1 MDLTSYAEWA
11 VRLVNDPD
19 PPPEL
24 RELRDELAR
33 VFAAAGDDDA
43 VAALVNALLARYPVR
58 PQLSAHDGQRWHL
71 HLADDSAACAVMGLA
86 AVVAELGAD
95 RLGRCLDARCS
106 RAFLDTSSNRSRRYC
121 SARCASRANVAAF
134 RARRR
139 NGQDDCRDD
148 RRDDRRDDARDAA
161 RDDIRTDAR
170 DAARAAGTYRGRRS
184 SGQ

>member
-24 RELRDELAR
+24 RPLREELA
-33 VFAAAGDDDA
+33 AAFDGADDERA
-43 VAALVNALLARYPVR
+43 VAQRLNALLVRYPVR
-58 PQLSAHDGQRWHL
+58 PQLTDHDGGGWHL

-95 RLGRCLDARCS
+95 RLGRCQEPHCGK
-106 RAFLDTSSNRSRRYC
+106 AFLDTSSNRSRRYC

-139 NGQDDCRDD
+139 TG
-148 RRDDRRDDARDAA
+148 
-161 RDDIRTDAR
+161 
-170 DAARAAGTYRGRRS
+170 S
-184 SGQ
+184 

>member
-19 PPPEL
+19 PPPALE
-24 RELRDELAR
+24 ELRDELVR
-33 VFAAAGDDDA
+33 IFAAAGDEDA
-43 VAALVNALLARYPVR
+43 VAFLINALLARYPVR

-139 NGQDDCRDD
+139 NGQDD
-148 RRDDRRDDARDAA
+148 RRDDARDDPHDDR
-161 RDDIRTDAR
+161 RDDIRTAAAR
-170 DAARAAGTYRGRRS
+170 DAARAAGAYRGRRS

>member
-24 RELRDELAR
+24 SPLRAELAA
-33 VFAAAGDDDA
+33 VFDAAGDEEAA
-43 VAALVNALLARYPVR
+43 VRRLNALLVRHPVR
-58 PQLSAHDGQRWHL
+58 PQLSDHDGQHWHL
-71 HLADDSAACAVMGLA
+71 HLADDTGAAGAVMGLA

-95 RLGRCLDARCS
+95 RLGRCQEAHCA

-121 SARCASRANVAAF
+121 SPRCATRANVAAY

-139 NGQDDCRDD
+139 TGP
-148 RRDDRRDDARDAA
+148 
-161 RDDIRTDAR
+161 
-170 DAARAAGTYRGRRS
+170 
-184 SGQ
+184 

>member
-11 VRLVNDPD
+11 VRLINDPD

-24 RELRDELAR
+24 VELRDELAA
-33 VFAAAGDDDA
+33 VFDGSADRAADGAADEDA
-43 VAALVNALLARYPVR
+43 VVARLNALLVRHPVR

-71 HLADDSAACAVMGLA
+71 HLADAPAACAVMGLA

-95 RLGRCLDARCS
+95 RLGRCQEPRCS

-121 SARCASRANVAAF
+121 SARCASRANVAAY

-139 NGQDDCRDD
+139 
-148 RRDDRRDDARDAA
+148 
-161 RDDIRTDAR
+161 
-170 DAARAAGTYRGRRS
+170 

>member
-24 RELRDELAR
+24 RRLRDELAA
-33 VFAAAGDDDA
+33 VFDAASDERA
-43 VAALVNALLARYPVR
+43 VAERLNALLARYPVR
-58 PQLSAHDGQRWHL
+58 PQLSDHDGHRWHL
-71 HLADDSAACAVMGLA
+71 HLAEDPAATAVMGLA

-95 RLGRCLDARCS
+95 RLGRCRDPRCGL
-106 RAFLDTSSNRSRRYC
+106 AFLDTSSNRSRRYC

-139 NGQDDCRDD
+139 NG
-148 RRDDRRDDARDAA
+148 A
-161 RDDIRTDAR
+161 
-170 DAARAAGTYRGRRS
+170 
-184 SGQ
+184 

>member
-24 RELRDELAR
+24 RPLRDELAA
-33 VFAAAGDDDA
+33 VFDEDAGPAA
-43 VAALVNALLARYPVR
+43 VAERLNALLVRYPVR
-58 PQLSAHDGQRWHL
+58 PQLSDHDGTGWHL
-71 HLADDSAACAVMGLA
+71 HLAEDSAASAVMGLA

-95 RLGRCLDARCS
+95 RLGRCRDPRCG

-134 RARRR
+134 RARRK
-139 NGQDDCRDD
+139 
-148 RRDDRRDDARDAA
+148 
-161 RDDIRTDAR
+161 T
-170 DAARAAGTYRGRRS
+170 TP
-184 SGQ
+184 